1 VPLGLTALPRSLL
14 GHIAQKVEWEEA
26 PDGHRET
33 IETLW
38 IKKHSNLETKE
49 NKQHSIPIGGQAEP
63 GIVIPLTS
71 SPP

>member
-38 IKKHSNLETKE
+38 IKKHSNTQYPLGDKRNLE
-49 NKQHSIPIGGQAEP
+49 
-63 GIVIPLTS
+63 
-71 SPP
+71 